1 MQVILKNSM
10 FGFACPAGLDH
21 QPKEDSTVKK
31 PAKPRSI
38 EARTVRPS
46 MFGFARPA
54 GLDHQPKE
62 DSTVKKP
69 AKSRSIEARTVRPSM
84 FGFAR
89 PAGPDHG
96 PKEDNRVKLT
106 TGSGSKKKG
115 AKFFA
120 PRVARERL
128 ELSTFGL

>member
-1 MQVILKNSM
+1 M

-38 EARTVRPS
+38 EVRTIRPS
-46 MFGFARPA
+46 
-54 GLDHQPKE
+54 L
-62 DSTVKKP
+62 
-69 AKSRSIEARTVRPSM
+69 

-96 PKEDNRVKLT
+96 PKEDSTVKTKNDYNLLLR
-106 TGSGSKKKG
+106 SLMRI
-115 AKFFA
+115 FA
-120 PRVARERL
+120 
-128 ELSTFGL
+128 